1 MAQGMLESA
10 GLHSWLVTD
19 DTGGANPLQL
29 MGGAHLMVNEADRAA
44 AEELLE
50 RPPDA

>member
-19 DTGGANPLQL
+19 DTGGANPLQFS
-29 MGGAHLMVNEADRAA
+29 GAAHVMVDEADRAA
-44 AEELLE
+44 AEQLLQ
-50 RPPDA
+50 RPPG